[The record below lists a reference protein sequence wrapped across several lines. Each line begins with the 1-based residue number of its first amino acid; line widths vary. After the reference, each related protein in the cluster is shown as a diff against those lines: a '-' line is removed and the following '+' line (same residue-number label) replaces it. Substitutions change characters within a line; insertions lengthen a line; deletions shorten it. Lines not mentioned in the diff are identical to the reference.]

1 MESLPLYMKYYTFY
15 LKIII
20 YISNFKCFVTK
31 GNYFCIIIVNTY
43 ICIILYLNIDMYYIL
58 YEGLQIDSNE
68 PV

>member
-1 MESLPLYMKYYTFY
+1 MASLLLYMEYYTFY

-31 GNYFCIIIVNTY
+31 GNYFFIKIINT
-43 ICIILYLNIDMYYIL
+43 NIDMYYIL
-58 YEGLQIDSNE
+58 YEGLQIESNE